1 MSLHIYQNGYNQKQW
16 QKTGEEAEKLDNTY
30 TPDGM
35 GWKTV
40 CQFLKKTNM

>member
-1 MSLHIYQNGYNQKQW
+1 MSLHTYQNGYNQKQR
-16 QKTGEEAEKLDNTY
+16 QKTGEEAEKLDNTH